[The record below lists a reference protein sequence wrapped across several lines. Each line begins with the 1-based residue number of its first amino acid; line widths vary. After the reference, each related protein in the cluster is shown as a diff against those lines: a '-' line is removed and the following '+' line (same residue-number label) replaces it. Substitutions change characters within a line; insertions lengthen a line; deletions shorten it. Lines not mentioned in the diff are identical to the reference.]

1 MRPASS
7 AAIRGHCIWPSLL
20 ERLQSPSLVR
30 RIQPE
35 MVPFARATAR
45 ATLLPSTS
53 FSAAHTQQ
61 PLTNEAANL
70 LLPFWKLTSTQF
82 LTLFAGRSRF
92 ADERGR
98 QFFCAL
104 ARAPRLSAR
113 ARGSCFFAAHTSQHF
128 AGRPDGC
135 PRFAGARV
143 RSRLSSQAGSPH
155 RHRTLRLHPKP
166 ALSRQRHP
174 GSWGWNCHV
183 LMDLCVNPDCLLCSV
198 LFHRD
203 APGSECASPAPRG
216 IFRRVRARRPALYSA
231 ADRRE
236 TAWRFGRILLIGP
249 VQEKSRMAG
258 RRWLLIPSL
267 GLACDLAPPRALM
280 RQHLL
285 YLDTQ

>member
-45 ATLLPSTS
+45 ATFLPSTS

-135 PRFAGARV
+135 HRFVGARV
-143 RSRLSSQAGSPH
+143 RSRLSSQARSPH

-174 GSWGWNCHV
+174 GSWGRNCHA
-183 LMDLCVNPDCLLCSV
+183 LMDLCLNPDCLLRSV
-198 LFHRD
+198 FFLRHPPD
-203 APGSECASPAPRG
+203 NKEASPLPTC
-216 IFRRVRARRPALYSA
+216 L
-231 ADRRE
+231 
-236 TAWRFGRILLIGP
+236 
-249 VQEKSRMAG
+249 SRT
-258 RRWLLIPSL
+258 LPTPPPPS
-267 GLACDLAPPRALM
+267 
-280 RQHLL
+280 
-285 YLDTQ
+285 